1 MSIYNLEAIFN
12 EGYVDSA
19 ALRLFLESLIEDQQ
33 ELSNKLKTVNEK
45 TVIVTKIL
53 SLNYDFIRYNHLYEE
68 QGCFQ
73 SDTININNKNIYCDR
88 VIDYGEYY
96 IKNIKDVEC
105 FFNIFEL
112 EDNKLKKEVS
122 NGKINNAYIRTSSES
137 DCILIK
143 SSILEKLKISDKHV
157 VFLNLKY
164 KATDDKENVEVIK
177 NEEYS
182 NFENLLFVSDI

>member
-33 ELSNKLKTVNEK
+33 EINKLKIVNEK
-45 TVIVTKIL
+45 NATATKIFSS
-53 SLNYDFIRYNHLYEE
+53 SLDFISKNNLFKENEGFSYSH
-68 QGCFQ
+68 Q
-73 SDTININNKNIYCDR
+73 INVNNVDVYCYK
-88 VIDYGEYY
+88 VIESVEY

-105 FFNIFEL
+105 FFNVFEI
-112 EDNKLKKEVS
+112 EGNKLKKEVS

-164 KATDDKENVEVIK
+164 KTTDDKENIEVIE

-182 NFENLLFVSDI
+182 NFENLLFISDI

>member
-1 MSIYNLEAIFN
+1 MSIYNLEAIFS

-157 VFLNLKY
+157 AFLNLKY

>member
-53 SLNYDFIRYNHLYEE
+53 SLNYDFIRYNNLYEE
-68 QGCFQ
+68 QDNFQ

-157 VFLNLKY
+157 AFLNLKY

>member
-1 MSIYNLEAIFN
+1 MSIYNLETIFN

-33 ELSNKLKTVNEK
+33 ELSKLKIVNEK
-45 TVIVTKIL
+45 NATATKIF
-53 SLNYDFIRYNHLYEE
+53 SSSYDFVSKNNLLEE
-68 QGCFQ
+68 NEGFSGYQINV
-73 SDTININNKNIYCDR
+73 SNINVYCYK
-88 VIDYGEYY
+88 VIESGEY

-105 FFNIFEL
+105 FFNVFEL

-122 NGKINNAYIRTSSES
+122 NGKINNAYIRTNP
-137 DCILIK
+137 DNNCIFIK
-143 SSILEKLKISDKHV
+143 SSVLNNLKISSNHI

-164 KATDDKENVEVIK
+164 KTTDDKENIEVIK

-182 NFENLLFVSDI
+182 NFENLLFISDI

>member
-53 SLNYDFIRYNHLYEE
+53 SSNYDFIRDNNLYEE
-68 QGCFQ
+68 EENFKT
-73 SDTININNKNIYCDR
+73 DTININNKNIHCDR
-88 VIDYGEYY
+88 VIDFGEYY

-122 NGKINNAYIRTSSES
+122 NGKINNAYIRTNSDS

-143 SSILEKLKISDKHV
+143 SSILDKLKISDKHV

-164 KATDDKENVEVIK
+164 KATDDKENVEVTK

>member
-53 SLNYDFIRYNHLYEE
+53 SLNYDFIRDNNLYEE
-68 QGCFQ
+68 QDNFQ

>member
-33 ELSNKLKTVNEK
+33 EINKLKIVNEK
-45 TVIVTKIL
+45 NATATKIFSS
-53 SLNYDFIRYNHLYEE
+53 SLDFISKNNLFKENEGFSYSH
-68 QGCFQ
+68 Q
-73 SDTININNKNIYCDR
+73 INVNNVDVYCYK
-88 VIDYGEYY
+88 VIESVEY

-105 FFNIFEL
+105 FFNVFEI
-112 EDNKLKKEVS
+112 EGNKLKKEVS
-122 NGKINNAYIRTSSES
+122 NGKINNAYIRTNTSNN
-137 DCILIK
+137 CIFIK
-143 SSILEKLKISDKHV
+143 SFVLNDLKISNNHI

-164 KATDDKENVEVIK
+164 KTTDDKENIEVIE

-182 NFENLLFVSDI
+182 NFENLLFISDI

>member
-53 SLNYDFIRYNHLYEE
+53 SLNYDFIRDNNLYEE
-68 QGCFQ
+68 QGHFQ

-122 NGKINNAYIRTSSES
+122 NGKINNAYIRTNTSNN
-137 DCILIK
+137 CIFIK
-143 SSILEKLKISDKHV
+143 SFVLNDLKISNNHI

-164 KATDDKENVEVIK
+164 KTTDDKENIEVIE

-182 NFENLLFVSDI
+182 NFENLLFISDI